1 MSRAVP
7 AIIWLAS
14 YPGSGNTWVRAFLS
28 NLMQPS
34 QTPADINALTGALHA
49 ASRAW
54 VDAYAGVRTSD
65 LRDDEIEA
73 LRPRVY
79 QAMAAE
85 GPAPLFMKIHDRFG
99 HTASGEPLAT
109 PEAGRRAIYVVRNPL
124 DVAGAYAH
132 HRGVSIDESIATMAS
147 ESHAIAA
154 RRSGIFPQVRQH
166 LGAWSSHVE
175 SWVDAPLDV
184 HVARYEDLKRNP
196 VAAFGAVA
204 RFSSLAHDDADLERA
219 IRFSAFEELRK
230 QEDAAGF
237 KERSR
242 KAERFFRRGE
252 SGSWRDELTPVQIN
266 LIVTRHGAVMRRF
279 GYLDALGEP
288 V

>member
-1 MSRAVP
+1 MSATVP

-14 YPGSGNTWVRAFLS
+14 YPGSGNTWVRAILS
-28 NLMQPS
+28 NLLERS
-34 QTPADINALTGALHA
+34 ETPADINALSGALHA

-79 QAMAAE
+79 EAMAAE

-99 HTASGEPLAT
+99 HTAAGEPIAT
-109 PEAGRRAIYVVRNPL
+109 PTAGLRALYIIRNPL

-132 HRGVSIDESIATMAS
+132 HRGVSIDENIATMAS

-175 SWVDAPLDV
+175 SWVNAPLDV
-184 HVARYEDLKRNP
+184 HVTRYEDLKRDP
-196 VAAFGAVA
+196 QAAVAAIAGFAG
-204 RFSSLAHDDADLERA
+204 LEHDTADLERA
-219 IRFSAFEELRK
+219 IRFSAFEELRR

-252 SGSWRDELTPVQIN
+252 SGAWRDELTPAQIGR
-266 LIVTRHGAVMRRF
+266 IVDRHGAVMRRF
-279 GYLDALGEP
+279 GYLDAHGAP
-288 V
+288 A